1 MAELTERQLLLL
13 NNLMYYAGSDEKA
26 TLSEIAAKAQAKAS
40 NYPDDGSF
48 SGGFES
54 QAAQMAEI
62 AREIEN
68 DPVLKYMRV
77 DKSIHTEGVHAVC
90 VVDSEGNATVA
101 IRGTGGT
108 YEAWSDNLEG
118 AYGTGTEVQQEFGR
132 FMETV
137 AAEYDNITITGHSK
151 GGNLAQYA
159 TVTMGDEI
167 DRCVSFD
174 GQGFS
179 SEFCEKYA
187 AEIQANQ
194 DKIKSINSKDDYVNI
209 LLESIAGET
218 VYLEY
223 AEGTD
228 AHSPYGLWKGN
239 EHENGGGIMNSDGEY
254 CNTVEQSSFIRGLD
268 DLAQVLTECVNNL
281 PDAAEHSVVDFLGS
295 VVGMIFAVKTGRMK
309 FEHLMDLVGK
319 GLEALLMTWPLGSTL
334 GKAWLLG
341 MIAWEIGE
349 YFAEHGTQVEE
360 NKNRKPAPVSGSAKP
375 CTFVMKYNGL
385 GKEADAMKSSGSV
398 AAEIAEELGGVE
410 LTGSGLAGVNRALR
424 RLESRIR
431 GHAAALS
438 LLGEN
443 LYEIRELYSTAEDRI
458 SAAYSEI

>member
-13 NNLMYYAGSDEKA
+13 NNLMYYAGSSEQVSIA
-26 TLSEIAAKAQAKAS
+26 EIAMKAQENAL

-54 QAAQMAEI
+54 KAMQMEEI
-62 AREIEN
+62 AGEILK
-68 DPVLKYMRV
+68 DPVLCELQV
-77 DKSIHTEGVHAVC
+77 TKSIHSEGVHAAC
-90 VVDSEGNATVA
+90 VVDSAGNATVT

-118 AYGTGTEVQQEFGR
+118 AYGTGTEVQLEFGE

-137 AAEYDNITITGHSK
+137 AAQYDNITVTGHSK

-179 SEFCEKYA
+179 SEFCETYA
-187 AEIQANQ
+187 DEIQANQ
-194 DKIKSINSKDDYVNI
+194 HKIKSVNSKDDYVNI

-223 AEGTD
+223 SEGTD
-228 AHSPYGLWKGN
+228 AHSSYGLWKGN
-239 EHENGGGIMNSDGEY
+239 ERENGGGIMNADGEY
-254 CNTVEQSSFIRGLD
+254 SNTVEQSELMQGLD
-268 DLAQVLTECVNNL
+268 EFVHVLTDCVNNL
-281 PDAAEHSVVDFLGS
+281 PDAMEHSIVDFLGS
-295 VVGMIFAVKTGRMK
+295 VVGMVFAVMTGRMT
-309 FEHLMDLVGK
+309 FEHFMDLAGK
-319 GLEALLMTWPLGSTL
+319 AMDAYLLSKPLWSPL

-341 MIAWEIGE
+341 MIAWEVTKHLMERGD
-349 YFAEHGTQVEE
+349 QVEKKE
-360 NKNRKPAPVSGSAKP
+360 SKPTAPASGAAHP
-375 CTFVMKYNGL
+375 CTFKMSCDGLDREAEVMKTC
-385 GKEADAMKSSGSV
+385 GSI
-398 AAEIAEELGGVE
+398 AAEIAEELEGVQ
-410 LTGSGLAGVNRALR
+410 LTGSGLSGVNRTLR
-424 RLESRIR
+424 GLRNRIR
-431 GHAAALS
+431 AHAMALD

-443 LYEIRELYSTAEDRI
+443 LHEIRTLYAGAEDRI
-458 SAAYSEI
+458 SAAYSGN